1 MKITLWLRFLI
12 IICILIA
19 IPFVFRG
26 EYWMNIVILS
36 GVYVILAEG
45 LNLMVGVS
53 GQFIVCFA
61 AFYGIG
67 AYSSALLVIRLGLP
81 FWVSMPIS
89 GLLAA
94 IVGAGVGF
102 ICNRF
107 RGHYVAL
114 VTLSFGV
121 IFYEIV
127 LQWLSLTKGPMGL
140 INIPSPEALPLGI
153 LTLDFKSKIDFY
165 VVVVLLVILCIASM
179 KRLVDSRIG
188 RALLAIREDDLAAEV
203 LGININKYKIKV
215 FWVGAWWAGLAG
227 AFYAHYAGIIVP
239 GTFNF
244 FVSVEVLVMVIV
256 GGMGSLYGVLISA
269 FILTILPE
277 FLRSIQFLRWII
289 YGIILMVMII
299 FMPSGIAGAA
309 SVIRDRIFRKLS
321 VNESNK

>member
-1 MKITLWLRFLI
+1 MGQMKLSIGLRTLFVM
-12 IICILIA
+12 ILIVA
-19 IPFVFRG
+19 IPLVFRSD
-26 EYWMNIVILS
+26 YWMNIVILS
-36 GVYVILAEG
+36 IVYVILGQG

-53 GQFIVCFA
+53 GQFVVCHA

-67 AYSSALLVIRLGLP
+67 AYCSSLLAMRWGFP
-81 FWVSMPIS
+81 FWISMPIG

-94 IVGAGVGF
+94 AVGTGVGF
-102 ICNRF
+102 VCNRF

-121 IFYEIV
+121 IVYEIM

-140 INIPSPEALPLGI
+140 INIPAPEALPLG
-153 LTLDFKSKIDFY
+153 LFTLGFKSKLDFY
-165 VVVVLLVILCIASM
+165 ILSVLLVILCIASM

-203 LGININKYKIKV
+203 LGININKYKIKA
-215 FWVGAWWAGLAG
+215 FLVGGWWAGIAG

-244 FVSVEVLVMVIV
+244 LISVEVLVIVIV
-256 GGMGSLYGVLISA
+256 GGLGSLYGVLVSA
-269 FILTILPE
+269 FLLTFLPE

-299 FMPSGIAGAA
+299 FMPSGIAGGMRL
-309 SVIRDRIFRKLS
+309 IQDRFFRKS
-321 VNESNK
+321 